1 MIGIDAGKAHQIGTA
16 PLAENKR
23 SDLITAL
30 DLFCIDVKEQ
40 KCYQEEGSD
49 GSSDC
54 CRRGELQVRLGL
66 GHGGSEVCVRCTYFW
81 DMLLSLVSSCFVAA
95 VFTRI
100 TVMLK

>member
-1 MIGIDAGKAHQIGTA
+1 MIGIDTGKAHQIGTA

-40 KCYQEEGSD
+40 KCHREEGRD

-66 GHGGSEVCVRCTYFW
+66 GAWR
-81 DMLLSLVSSCFVAA
+81 
-95 VFTRI
+95 
-100 TVMLK
+100 K

>member
-1 MIGIDAGKAHQIGTA
+1 MIGIDAGRAHQIGTA

-40 KCYQEEGSD
+40 KCHQEEGRD

-54 CRRGELQVRLGL
+54 CRRGELQVRLDL
-66 GHGGSEVCVRCTYFW
+66 GGMEEVKCVH
-81 DMLLSLVSSCFVAA
+81 A
-95 VFTRI
+95 VHIFGTCYSH
-100 TVMLK
+100 